1 MNELRTG
8 FSLDG
13 YYMYD
18 DGNRLGVFMKENSG
32 QKYFIYNLELK
43 LEVVDEQFEVARI
56 SVKRAIERL
65 PQVENLQRST
75 SNNML
80 LYLSI
85 TVNTFYNAN
94 QVILDLTPV
103 QATKRDLE
111 GRKPIYVVHVNFF
124 VSPARFILYKE
135 GMSGIYGIRHS
146 RSALNELSV
155 LDEKMF
161 PLNFYTF
168 MHGKLPANVLEIISP
183 VNMEY
188 ERMVFRFNFSNTFSK
203 TILSNKKNRMFFKVC
218 SP

>member
-1 MNELRTG
+1 
-8 FSLDG
+8 
-13 YYMYD
+13 
-18 DGNRLGVFMKENSG
+18 
-32 QKYFIYNLELK
+32 
-43 LEVVDEQFEVARI
+43 
-56 SVKRAIERL
+56 
-65 PQVENLQRST
+65 
-75 SNNML
+75 ML

-111 GRKPIYVVHVNFF
+111 GRKPIYVNFF

-135 GMSGIYGIRHS
+135 GMSGNYGIRHS